1 MASPKMKKIPLITSH
16 QRLTLWFIFFCVFIM
31 PAFVFGGTF
40 YKCLDKNGNETL
52 LDFPVEDQT
61 CMQIG
66 SFDEMT
72 NTQNES
78 KPVVSRDDRI
88 TKVVIKGNQVLVPA
102 KITYGREEANI
113 NLLMDTGAS
122 GTAIHSKIA
131 DQLYI
136 NLYKAQKAKAGIV
149 GGGVIDAS
157 IVTVDS
163 LQIGPHVIKNCNV
176 AFIPHEGRAV
186 NFDGLL
192 GMDILGRFDY
202 RIDLTKQIITWE

>member
-1 MASPKMKKIPLITSH
+1 MMNKIPFSNSLQS
-16 QRLTLWFIFFCVFIM
+16 TLLSFMLSFVLLM
-31 PAFVFGGTF
+31 PALVYGGTF

-52 LDFPVEDQT
+52 LDFPVEDQS
-61 CMQIG
+61 CIQIG
-66 SFDEMT
+66 SFEEMT
-72 NTQNES
+72 SAQSES
-78 KPVVSRDDRI
+78 KPVASRDDRI
-88 TKVVIKGNQVLVPA
+88 TKVMIKGNQVLVPA
-102 KITYGREEANI
+102 TITYGREQAHVH
-113 NLLMDTGAS
+113 LLMDTGAS

-149 GGGVIDAS
+149 GGGMIDAS

-163 LQIGPHVIKNCNV
+163 LQIGPHLIENCTV

-192 GMDILGRFDY
+192 GMDVLGRFGY
-202 RIDLTKQIITWE
+202 RIDLTKQIMVWE